1 MNLQTLAA
9 FSPSEG
15 GHGLAD
21 EERVNGVLIAG
32 TVYRNSCQGRQAMN
46 LQTLAAFSPSEGG
59 HGLADE
65 ERVNGV
71 LIAGTVYRN
80 SCQEGQWCADSW
92 HGLP

>member
-1 MNLQTLAA
+1 
-9 FSPSEG
+9 
-15 GHGLAD
+15 
-21 EERVNGVLIAG
+21 
-32 TVYRNSCQGRQAMN
+32 MN

>member
-32 TVYRNSCQGRQAMN
+32 TVYRNSCE
-46 LQTLAAFSPSEGG
+46 S
-59 HGLADE
+59 
-65 ERVNGV
+65 
-71 LIAGTVYRN
+71 
-80 SCQEGQWCADSW
+80 ADSW
-92 HGLP
+92 PLDDLAEVSSHFVVWDQ

>member
-1 MNLQTLAA
+1 M
-9 FSPSEG
+9 
-15 GHGLAD
+15 
-21 EERVNGVLIAG
+21 LIAG
-32 TVYRNSCQGRQAMN
+32 TVYRDSCQGRQAMN

-80 SCQEGQWCADSW
+80 SCESADSW
-92 HGLP
+92 PLDDLAEVSSHFVVWDQ

>member
-1 MNLQTLAA
+1 
-9 FSPSEG
+9 
-15 GHGLAD
+15 LAD

-32 TVYRNSCQGRQAMN
+32 TVYRDPCQGRQAMN

-71 LIAGTVYRN
+71 LIAGTVYRD
-80 SCQEGQWCADSW
+80 SCQSADSW
-92 HGLP
+92 PLDDLAEVSSHCVVWDQ

>member
-15 GHGLAD
+15 GHGLADAD

-32 TVYRNSCQGRQAMN
+32 TVYRNSCQGRQEMN
-46 LQTLAAFSPSEGG
+46 LQTLDAFSPF
-59 HGLADE
+59 
-65 ERVNGV
+65 R
-71 LIAGTVYRN
+71 
-80 SCQEGQWCADSW
+80 SW